1 VQQCRRARS
10 TIDAWGWDFLFADLE
25 KCMSKNKTM
34 SGAVVGILALA
45 VFYSP
50 ASALLLAQNAPA
62 KAPSSPAKLT
72 EQETRGENLFRQR
85 CSLCHL
91 PRKLKFGS
99 PAVIGPDL
107 TGVFKEAG
115 PDKLKLLTGSILKG
129 GPDMPGFQYGL
140 EPKEIDDLIAYLKT
154 L

>member
-1 VQQCRRARS
+1 MLRLKISVA
-10 TIDAWGWDFLFADLE
+10 
-25 KCMSKNKTM
+25 
-34 SGAVVGILALA
+34 ILAGGLGLA
-45 VFYSP
+45 TFCP
-50 ASALLLAQNAPA
+50 RGPGLLLAQNAPA
-62 KAPSSPAKLT
+62 TAPSNPAKLT

-107 TGVFKEAG
+107 TGLFKEAG
-115 PDKLKLLTGSILKG
+115 PDKMKLLKGSILKG
-129 GPDMPGFQYGL
+129 SPNMPGFQYGL
-140 EPKEIDDLIAYLKT
+140 EPKEVDDLIAYLKT